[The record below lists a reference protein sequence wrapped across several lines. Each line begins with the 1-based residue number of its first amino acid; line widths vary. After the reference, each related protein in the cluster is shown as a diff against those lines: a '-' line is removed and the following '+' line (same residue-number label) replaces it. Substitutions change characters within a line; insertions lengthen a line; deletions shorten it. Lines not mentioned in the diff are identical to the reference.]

1 MPLEI
6 HALMQ
11 DADYKQF
18 VLRIFVKDNMRL
30 LADAAQSRR
39 HVFRAA
45 AKLRIVELGQETAAK
60 LVPIKPRLIDAEFV
74 YGVIG
79 YFGQITCGLP
89 A

>member
-6 HALMQ
+6 HAVMQ
-11 DADYKQF
+11 DAHDKQ
-18 VLRIFVKDNMRL
+18 LILHRLVKDNMRL
-30 LADAAQSRR
+30 LAGAPQSRCD
-39 HVFRAA
+39 FLRAA
-45 AKLRIVELGQETAAK
+45 AKLGVVEQGLETGLK

-79 YFGQITCGLP
+79 YFGQITCGAP

>member
-6 HALMQ
+6 HAVMQ
-11 DADYKQF
+11 DADDKQF

-30 LADAAQSRR
+30 LADAPQSRGD
-39 HVFRAA
+39 FLGAA
-45 AKLRIVELGQETAAK
+45 AKLRVVEQGQETGAK
-60 LVPIKPRLIDAEFV
+60 LVPIKPRLIDTEFT

-79 YFGQITCGLP
+79 YFGQIICGSL